1 MRAVRRVL
9 AIAAFVGLLVLG
21 WRFAAEHTQPV
32 RLHYGVGETGDVAL
46 WVALLGAFGAGAALV
61 GVLAVWQLVRVGMLA
76 RRYRKAVAKLE
87 VEVHELRNLPLAPEA
102 PAVDEFGPGTPL
114 GHALERGS

>member
-1 MRAVRRVL
+1 MRAMRRVL
-9 AIAAFVGLLVLG
+9 VVGAFVGLLVVG

-32 RLHYGVGETGDVAL
+32 RIHYLVGESGDVPL
-46 WVALLGAFGAGAALV
+46 WAALLGAFAAGAASV
-61 GVLAVWQLVRVGMLA
+61 GGVAVYQLARLGMLA

-87 VEVHELRNLPLAPEA
+87 VEIHELRNLPLAPESPGA
-102 PAVDEFGPGTPL
+102 PEHEPGTPL